1 MKIKNTKEKSIIIK
15 ATVLFFIYVIMNII
29 CTNHVF
35 AVENNINS
43 VQKNETKMET
53 YTSKLTR
60 KFGFDN
66 FYI

>member
-1 MKIKNTKEKSIIIK
+1 MKIKNTIEKSIIIK

-53 YTSKLTR
+53 DTSKLTR